1 VSGGV
6 RGMKMRRAPDA
17 EARHRVLTQFHASRL
32 IQAGV
37 SLLRPVRA
45 STGWTCGRA
54 RPGHVICSVQCLP
67 RRQVDS
73 SRQARPAEARVPRA
87 TKPNWAGRCRRSPRW
102 CSSPPC
108 RRRGPEEPFPV
119 PGRGEGPWRLTP
131 LGRSPWSTMP
141 SRTRAGLAAWRQVAH
156 HPDECVQSPWGMRC
170 RTMPD
175 RRRTGFP
182 PYRAAE
188 TS

>member
-1 VSGGV
+1 
-6 RGMKMRRAPDA
+6 MRARRSRNEGQACRRCGT
-17 EARHRVLTQFHASRL
+17 RHRGLTQFHASRL
-32 IQAGV
+32 ISW
-37 SLLRPVRA
+37 SLAPRPVRA
-45 STGWTCGRA
+45 STGWTSPTRPRHLLRA
-54 RPGHVICSVQCLP
+54 MSASPASRFLPPGSAPPKLGFPEPPSQTGLVDVVGHHDGARHHHV
-67 RRQVDS
+67 
-73 SRQARPAEARVPRA
+73 AEE
-87 TKPNWAGRCRRSPRW
+87 
-102 CSSPPC
+102 
-108 RRRGPEEPFPV
+108 GPEEPFPV

-131 LGRSPWSTMP
+131 FGRSPWSTMP

-182 PYRAAE
+182 PYRAAA